1 MCTET
6 RRTTKQRRGVPGKR
20 GGRRR
25 SAAEEEEEE
34 EPLPI
39 IEHELDAQPSTHEV
53 GLFLPPLHTPNVDS
67 KRHYLSSYVAVSVEE
82 STDEWKGW
90 CLHVK
95 RSSACA
101 GVEDEC
107 PERARSCV
115 APCRTTAR
123 GVPRRAHPHA
133 RHHHRWSLIAQ
144 CLLPDVACI
153 ALRACNVLYASC
165 QPPDDDGELAQV
177 QAPRSCL
184 RPRPFRRRSR

>member
-1 MCTET
+1 MHRDEEDYQAAT
-6 RRTTKQRRGVPGKR
+6 RCARQEGRAQEVGCGR

-25 SAAEEEEEE
+25 APAHYRARAGRAALH
-34 EPLPI
+34 PRGG
-39 IEHELDAQPSTHEV
+39 S
-53 GLFLPPLHTPNVDS
+53 FLPPLHTPTVDS
-67 KRHYLSSYVAVSVEE
+67 KRHHLSSYVAVSVEE